1 MKFGLAMVLLFCLQ
15 AQMGFAYQQSNG
27 EIRYNIKE
35 RLAMPAS
42 KLNGLKAATN
52 VVIKEVDFSQLPEFI
67 KNQADYIA
75 GDCTKSGENKKYIK
89 YYRYV
94 SDLTRDA
101 ALSANYLADLSG
113 LADMPQQACMVDTAC
128 NKDGCML
135 VGYLST
141 AFEKWERHFFHRN
154 KSWKYTNVENKQA
167 KTTLTVLDF
176 AQECVKLSSDDGEK
190 CTSRRLWLESGL
202 REYNPNAADSFFQQP
217 PDEVPEPA
225 QQAAPEEPAAAEDAA
240 VPSST
245 LPPEDAPP
253 DAAPVQ

>member
-1 MKFGLAMVLLFCLQ
+1 MKFGLMLVLAFCLH

-52 VVIKEVDFSQLPEFI
+52 VVIKEVEFSQLPEFI
-67 KNQADYIA
+67 QNQADYIA

-94 SDLTRDA
+94 SDLTRDSGF
-101 ALSANYLADLSG
+101 SANYLADLSA
-113 LADMPQQACMVDTAC
+113 LADKPQQACMVDSAC
-128 NKDGCML
+128 NKEGCML

-141 AFEKWERHFFHRN
+141 AYEKWERHFFHRN

-167 KTTLTVLDF
+167 KSTLTVLDF
-176 AQECVKLSSDDGEK
+176 AQECVKSSDDSEK

-202 REYNPNAADSFFQQP
+202 REYNPNAVDSFFQQP
-217 PDEVPEPA
+217 PEEAPEPS
-225 QQAAPEEPAAAEDAA
+225 QPAPVDT
-240 VPSST
+240 S
-245 LPPEDAPP
+245 APD
-253 DAAPVQ
+253 DAAPSAETPTETPTEAPPQ